1 MFRDRRVAGRD
12 LAETLQEFKG
22 LKDALVLA
30 LPRGGVVV
38 GYEIAHYLHVP
49 LDVFIT
55 RKLGFPGQPE
65 LAMGAI
71 SETGTVVLNPTLAAQ
86 APKEYIDLEVRDQKE
101 EIARRIKLYRGGKRV
116 RDLTGRIVILVD
128 DGLATG
134 ATARAAVETLKH
146 EKPKELIV
154 AVPVAPEDTA
164 REFEQLVDKFVCLV
178 RDPYFYAL
186 SPYYEDFRQVSDR
199 EVTDLLKKASAE
211 LEEKDSRS
219 L

>member
-1 MFRDRRVAGRD
+1 MFRDRRVAGKE
-12 LAETLQEFKG
+12 LAEKLQEFKG
-22 LKDALVLA
+22 FGNVVVLA
-30 LPRGGVVV
+30 LPRGGVLV
-38 GYEIAHYLHVP
+38 GYEVAHYLHVP

-65 LAMGAI
+65 LAMGAV
-71 SETGTVVLNPTLAAQ
+71 SETGVVALNPILAAQ
-86 APKEYIDLEVRDQKE
+86 APKKYIDLEVKDQKE

-116 RDLTGRIVILVD
+116 QDLTGKIVILVD

-146 EKPKELIV
+146 EKPKELVV
-154 AVPVAPEDTA
+154 AVPVTPEDTA

-178 RDPYFYAL
+178 RDPSFYAL
-186 SPYYEDFRQVSDR
+186 SPYYKDFRQVSDR

-211 LEEKDSRS
+211 LEREDSGS

>member
-1 MFRDRRVAGRD
+1 MFRDRHEAGMK
-12 LAETLQEFKG
+12 LAKKLREFKG
-22 LKDALVLA
+22 LKNVVILA

-38 GYEIAHYLHVP
+38 GYEVARYLHVP

-65 LAMGAI
+65 LAMGAV
-71 SETGTVVLNPTLAAQ
+71 SETGAVVLNPALAAQ
-86 APKEYIDLEVRDQKE
+86 APKEYIDLEVKDQKG

-116 RDLTGRIVILVD
+116 RDLTGKIIILVD

-146 EKPKELIV
+146 EKPRELVV
-154 AVPVAPEDTA
+154 AVPVTPEDTA
-164 REFEQLVDKFVCLV
+164 LEFGQMVDKFVYLV
-178 RDPYFYAL
+178 RDPSFYAL

-211 LEEKDSRS
+211 LERKDSRS